1 MTLCLTT
8 CNLGLFLCVQVS
20 DRYKLVSLCPLLKML
35 DGKVSLNIL
44 FLEKDYL
51 EFPWST
57 LSVYLSLLKFHLL
70 YMYMYYQVSYRI
82 ADIV

>member
-1 MTLCLTT
+1 M
-8 CNLGLFLCVQVS
+8 
-20 DRYKLVSLCPLLKML
+20 SLCPLLKML

-70 YMYMYYQVSYRI
+70 SMYMYYQVSYRI